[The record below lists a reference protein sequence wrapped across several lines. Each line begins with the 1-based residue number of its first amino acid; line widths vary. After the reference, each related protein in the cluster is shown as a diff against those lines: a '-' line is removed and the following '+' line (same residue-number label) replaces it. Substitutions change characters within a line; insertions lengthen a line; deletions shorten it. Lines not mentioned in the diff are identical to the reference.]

1 MEQLKPERV
10 DHLKSGFSIAESQQL
25 YTQRI
30 RSRLDSRT
38 ANITDSFL
46 AVHANNDV
54 NGSFMSM
61 KSAQILQ
68 KYKAGESVHMSNA
81 DASTLWMESQLSV
94 AKRSRKGS
102 YVSHKSTR
110 SEKNGWKNSVY
121 VQLFKSKR
129 YTLMFLCDTM
139 GFFAY
144 MIVMQVF
151 YQVSFKN
158 SNKRLFSILPIK

>member
-30 RSRLDSRT
+30 RSRLDSRA

-54 NGSFMSM
+54 NGSFMSL

-102 YVSHKSTR
+102 YISHKSTR
-110 SEKNGWKNSVY
+110 SAKNGWKNSVY

-144 MIVMQVF
+144 MIVMQVC
-151 YQVSFKN
+151 YQFLVDN
-158 SNKRLFSILPIK
+158 LTIFSI